1 MPKKISD
8 DFTQTLKYR
17 NDLSKIKKN
26 GTDDLRMMDYIFIL
40 EKQNQ
45 ELFRRL
51 EELEDT
57 ISKLNKLP

>member
-1 MPKKISD
+1 MPKKLSD

-17 NDLSKIKKN
+17 NDLSKIKKK
-26 GTDDLRMMDYIFIL
+26 GTDDLTMMDYIFIL

-51 EELEDT
+51 EEMEDT

>member
-17 NDLSKIKKN
+17 NDLSKIKKK

-51 EELEDT
+51 EEMEDT